1 MIKTFASS
9 RQQYQW
15 QYQDREFT
23 VAYET
28 LGEGPPV
35 LLLPALSTVSTRQ
48 EMLGLAQV
56 LASEFQVVMLDWLGF
71 GESDRPNLNYARH
84 SRQTP
89 SLYEQLV
96 RDFVQAKFQEPVSL
110 VGAGHGATY
119 AMRVAQNTPSV
130 VSKLLLIAPTWKG
143 PLRIMGLPGLITAG
157 IRNLVRLPIVGQTL
171 YALNTTPAFLK
182 FMYRQHVYTNAN
194 LLTPEFMAEKRRI
207 TQQPGARFAPAA
219 FVTGGLDPMT
229 SRKEF
234 LDVARSLTVP
244 TKVVIGEQSPR
255 GSRAEMEALAD
266 LPNINSSQIPGSLG
280 MHEEYAS
287 PVGKIAKSFL
297 RET

>member
-1 MIKTFASS
+1 MIQTFSS
-9 RQQYQW
+9 STQQYQW
-15 QYQDREFT
+15 QYQGRQFT

-56 LASEFQVVMLDWLGF
+56 LASEFQVVALDWLGF
-71 GESDRPNLNYARH
+71 GESDRPNLNYAQYSCQR
-84 SRQTP
+84 P
-89 SLYEQLV
+89 SLYEELV
-96 RDFVQAKFQEPVSL
+96 QDFIQTTFQNPVAL
-110 VGAGHGATY
+110 IGAGHGAGY
-119 AMRVAQNTPSV
+119 AMQVAQSCPSL
-130 VSKLLLIAPTWKG
+130 VSKLFLIAPTWKG
-143 PLRIMGLPGLITAG
+143 PLRVMGLPGIVTAS
-157 IRNLVRLPIVGQTL
+157 IRNLVRSPILGQAL
-171 YALNTTPAFLK
+171 YALNTTSGFLK
-182 FMYRQHVYTNAN
+182 FMYRQHVYTNDS

-207 TQQPGARFAPAA
+207 TQQPGARFAPAT

-229 SRKEF
+229 SRQEF
-234 LDVARSLTVP
+234 LDVARSLTVS

-255 GSRAEMEALAD
+255 KSRSEMEALAQ

-297 RET
+297 R